1 MRSTLAF
8 LTGMIAL
15 WGALSSAAVAQTR
28 WDLPSAYATSDFQT
42 RNLAQFAEDVD
53 RETTGRLKITIYAN
67 ATLFKAPE
75 IKRAVQGGQAPI
87 GEVLLANHADEWA
100 VFGADGI
107 PFLADGYDAAWKL
120 YRAQR
125 PLLEHKFAEQG
136 MLLLFAVPW
145 PPQGIYSRK
154 PLASGHALKGAK
166 WRAYNPP
173 TARIAELLGAHSV
186 TVQAAELP
194 QAMALGMV
202 DVYMSSSVTGLSSRT
217 PDYLKYWADT
227 RAWLPKNAVLVN
239 KQAFDALDRPTQ
251 LALLKAAAQAET
263 RGWQQSGTANDEAIA
278 QLRKL
283 GVNVQP
289 PAPQLKTDLQKVGQF
304 MLQEWTERAGAEGKA
319 LLEAYRKP

>member
-8 LTGMIAL
+8 MTGMLAL
-15 WGALSSAAVAQTR
+15 CSAVVAQTR
-28 WDLPSAYATSDFQT
+28 WDLPSAYATSDFHT
-42 RNLAQFAEDVD
+42 RNLAQFAQDVD
-53 RETTGRLKITIYAN
+53 RETAGRLKITIYAN

-87 GEVLLANHADEWA
+87 GEILLANHADEWA
-100 VFGADGI
+100 VFGSDGI
-107 PFLADGYDAAWKL
+107 PFLADSYEAAWKL

-136 MLLLFAVPW
+136 MLLLYAVAW
-145 PPQGIYSRK
+145 PPQGIFSRK
-154 PLASGHALKGAK
+154 PLHSGRDIKGAK

-173 TARIAELLGAHSV
+173 TARFAELMGAQSV

-202 DVYMSSSVTGLSSRT
+202 DMYMSSSTTGLSTRT
-217 PDYLKYWADT
+217 AEYLKYWDDI

-263 RGWQQSGTANDEAIA
+263 RGWQMSGAANDEAIA
-278 QLRKL
+278 QLRRL
-283 GVNVQP
+283 GVNIQP
-289 PAPQLKTDLQKVGQF
+289 PAPQLKADLQKVGQF